1 MSSSTSTWSS
11 LFHGEPNTTPPSRL
25 YTEEAV
31 QNEQLTA
38 DQVVD
43 RAQSSASLLFEMV
56 VSLSEDSETI
66 KSFENNDIIQTLH
79 QDCQEMSDYLTDRI
93 WTESDQHSSYY
104 ASSSSVASS
113 SRRAQKTA
121 DEEAQI
127 AAFISCQ
134 EQIQSALKRYNE
146 LKDFLKARELQEE
159 EDRNELA
166 YRASHPYDEEED
178 LNTVAAVA
186 AAATRAGHGPLH
198 NNHRPYL
205 NYQSSNTYAAA
216 VAELEGDVGDLYDEP
231 DTGHGNHLRR
241 SEQSR
246 VWKLDP
252 REDFT
257 ASQRKM
263 KKGVSVEEKKRLELE
278 RRLEKGPLNGIHGMV
293 PDPTLVTPDMLTLDD
308 ATKDDDL
315 LREDEKA
322 KEEVKAKAI
331 EEEEEEEKE
340 AKKEE
345 VQGTSRTENIA
356 AHDAEPAMAVL
367 EVGEAGSKIDNRS
380 EEDEKEYDEKN
391 QGVEAEEEDE
401 SGALSDDS
409 WEEVPKQG
417 QGPYIEG
424 NASAASS
431 TSSFTEIPSSYVV

>member
-1 MSSSTSTWSS
+1 MPSSTTTWSS

-79 QDCQEMSDYLTDRI
+79 QECQEMSDYLTDRI
-93 WTESDQHSSYY
+93 WTESDKHSSYY

-159 EDRNELA
+159 EDRNDLA

-178 LNTVAAVA
+178 LSTVAAVA

-198 NNHRPYL
+198 NHRPYL

-216 VAELEGDVGDLYDEP
+216 VAELEGDVDDLYGEP

-263 KKGVSVEEKKRLELE
+263 KKGASVEEKKRLELE
-278 RRLEKGPLNGIHGMV
+278 RRREKGPLNGIHGMV

-322 KEEVKAKAI
+322 KEEEKAKVI
-331 EEEEEEEKE
+331 EEEKREEEE
-340 AKKEE
+340 KEE
-345 VQGTSRTENIA
+345 VQGTIRTENIA
-356 AHDAEPAMAVL
+356 AHDVEPAVPVL
-367 EVGEAGSKIDNRS
+367 EVREAGSKIDNRS

-391 QGVEAEEEDE
+391 QGVEEPEEEDE

-417 QGPYIEG
+417 QSPYVAG
-424 NASAASS
+424 NASASSS
-431 TSSFTEIPSSYVV
+431 TSSFTEIQSWK